1 MKYYFLLAGL
11 LILTNAHAE
20 LYRSIDSSGKVHY
33 SDKPLAGAEDVTQVK
48 ADKAPTP
55 DESLPYETQRATQ
68 NFPVTLYSFPDCGSV
83 CQEGRDLLT
92 KRGVPFT
99 EKSLMTLEDIDAFN
113 KASGDKSLPKLTV
126 GKTWIRGFLAEQW
139 NKELDIA
146 GYPKTA
152 PYRPRPSPTSPSRPA
167 QSEQPEQ
174 REQPEQ
180 PVQSEQPAPA
190 YQ

>member
-1 MKYYFLLAGL
+1 MTRYFLLAGL

-33 SDKPLAGAEDVTQVK
+33 SDKPLAGAEDVTQVR

-55 DESLPYETQRATQ
+55 DDSLPYETQRASQ
-68 NFPVTLYSFPDCGSV
+68 NFPVTLYVASECGPG
-83 CQEGRDLLT
+83 CQQARELLN

-99 EKSLMTLEDIDAFN
+99 EKPLLTQEDIEAFR
-113 KASGDKSLPKLTV
+113 KTSGDGAVPKLTV
-126 GKTWIRGFLAEQW
+126 GKTWINGFAAEQL

-152 PYRPRPSPTSPSRPA
+152 PYRPRPAPA
-167 QSEQPEQ
+167 PPA
-174 REQPEQ
+174 QPEQ
-180 PVQSEQPAPA
+180 PVQPEQ
-190 YQ
+190 

>member
-1 MKYYFLLAGL
+1 MTRYFLLAGL

-20 LYRSIDSSGKVHY
+20 LYRSIDSSGRVHY

-55 DESLPYETQRATQ
+55 DDSLPYETQRARQ
-68 NFPVTLYSFPDCGSV
+68 NFPVTLYSFPDCGPV
-83 CQEGRDLLT
+83 CQEARDLLN

-99 EKSLMTLEDIDAFN
+99 DKSLVTLEDIEAFS
-113 KASGDKSLPKLTV
+113 KASGDKSIPKLAV

-152 PYRPRPSPTSPSRPA
+152 PYRPRPATVPPA
-167 QSEQPEQ
+167 
-174 REQPEQ
+174 QPEQ
-180 PVQSEQPAPA
+180 PAQPE
-190 YQ
+190 